1 MAFRPIVITVAAG
14 AAVTP
19 FERHGEPVRVGVACP
34 RGAVQ
39 RSDRWGLGD
48 ERGRSVPVQTT
59 VLDRWGDGSV
69 RWLLAEFQADVTASV
84 RSTYESDEYCPA
96 HARAMRSGP

>member
-69 RWLLAEFQADVTASV
+69 RWLLAEFQA
-84 RSTYESDEYCPA
+84 
-96 HARAMRSGP
+96 ARR